1 MAITRGKCSKDSQY
15 LKRIKRAIE
24 GDANHP
30 RNNGVLMQAHHIISA
45 TGMKLSGMADK
56 IEDYG
61 YDINLLPNLAFI
73 PCTLQGACYLGV
85 QPHRGN
91 HDAAIDQDDYEDDME
106 PKIYHDMVRR
116 QIQALDLPLSKDCPG
131 DDASK
136 VEKVKDELNRL
147 SRKVLNLIQSKPQAA
162 PLTKVALHFDKNGVG
177 CGGVDSVTKHQ
188 VTTTCPVDRRHLY
201 DPSVPNKSQGSGQKV
216 EKILFKNAGSF
227 SLKVGR

>member
-1 MAITRGKCSKDSQY
+1 MTITRGKCSKDSKY
-15 LKRIKRAIE
+15 LKRIKDAIE

-45 TGMKLSGMADK
+45 TGMKLSGLADK
-56 IEDYG
+56 IEDFG

-106 PKIYHDMVRR
+106 PRNYHNMVRR
-116 QIQALDLPLSKDCPG
+116 QLQALALPLSKDCPG
-131 DDASK
+131 DDGSK
-136 VEKVKDELNRL
+136 VAKVKDELDGL
-147 SRKVLNLIQSKPQAA
+147 SRKILSLIQSKPNVA
-162 PLTKVALHFDKNGVG
+162 PLTKVALHFGKDAFG

-188 VTTTCPVDRRHLY
+188 PTTRCPVERRHLY
-201 DPSVPNKSQGSGQKV
+201 DPSAPNKSQGGGQKV
-216 EKILFKNAGSF
+216 EKILFKDAHKF